1 MDIKGIGELYK
12 AGDLQAALVHSKAFV
27 RDNPENGEGRGLLL
41 QLYLFAGELDKAK
54 KQLEFL
60 EFQKKDDL
68 PSYMTLKVIGEM
80 IDCEIQRH
88 AFYKKASSEVPA
100 LFDDE
105 IDLLSDAYALVTNA
119 QNGSLTSEKA
129 EAITGQRPLLPV
141 VCQLQDDEIRGEL
154 AEPDDLTAFGLEVF
168 SARKGYA
175 WVAWKNI
182 ASIEFHP
189 YEKPM
194 DLMYRRAVI
203 KRKGDTEETPPLQA
217 YVPAIYANTS
227 RDDVAAC
234 MGRTTDW
241 LANDE
246 TGLVSGSGQKCL
258 LVGDQLIPL
267 LQIGTL
273 TALELS

>member
-12 AGDLQAALVHSKAFV
+12 AGDLQAALLHSKAFV
-27 RDNPENGEGRGLLL
+27 RDNPENDEGRGLLL
-41 QLYLFAGELDKAK
+41 QLYLFAGELEKAK

-68 PSYMTLKVIGEM
+68 PSYMTLKVISEM
-80 IDCEIQRH
+80 IDCEIQRK
-88 AFYKKASSEVPA
+88 AFYKKASNEVPA
-100 LFDDE
+100 LFEEDA
-105 IDLLSDAYALVTNA
+105 IFLSEAHSLITKYQA
-119 QNGSLTSEKA
+119 GSLTTEQA
-129 EAITGQRPLLPV
+129 EIVTAKRPVLPM
-141 VCQLQDDEIRGEL
+141 VCQLHDEEIRGEL

-175 WVAWKNI
+175 WVAWQNI

-203 KRKGDTEETPPLQA
+203 KRKGDTEETAPLQA

-227 RDDVAAC
+227 TGDVAAS

-241 LANDE
+241 LSDDQSGLV
-246 TGLVSGSGQKCL
+246 TGLGQKCL
-258 LVGDQLIPL
+258 LIGDQLVPL
-267 LQIGTL
+267 LQISVL
-273 TALELS
+273 TAVVPS